1 MSINPETLV
10 GLICDLLSSLVQN
23 HVSRVLIING
33 HDGNI
38 GPIEISA
45 RLIKNKHP
53 DMTIA
58 CLEAWWVL
66 VGQLKKDLFEVW
78 SGLGHGGEAETSALL
93 AIRPDL
99 VNIELAPREIVPK
112 LPENIRI
119 FWKFDELTSTGV
131 TGAPQ
136 KANIKKGNKILQIL
150 EDVLLSFLK
159 DMESSDWKYGLY
171 LK

>member
-45 RLIKNKHP
+45 RMIKNKHP

-66 VGQLKKDLFEVW
+66 VGQLKKDLFEV
-78 SGLGHGGEAETSALL
+78 GA
-93 AIRPDL
+93 DL
-99 VNIELAPREIVPK
+99 VMAVKQRLLHFSQSAGISKYR
-112 LPENIRI
+112 
-119 FWKFDELTSTGV
+119 TSTKRNCSQ
-131 TGAPQ
+131 TT
-136 KANIKKGNKILQIL
+136 
-150 EDVLLSFLK
+150 
-159 DMESSDWKYGLY
+159 
-171 LK
+171 